1 MKSKTFSFVLSK
13 HCPPERILNTKFG
26 FFVALKPNTV
36 ALMPVLFKKSSILFM
51 NSFMYIIS
59 CIYNIS
65 SFISKIYPFYINR
78 YIHCDTKVNI
88 KKYILCACFRF
99 VFAVFLVNK
108 GFELVKK
115 ISKKYC
121 NYIKDDI

>member
-1 MKSKTFSFVLSK
+1 MKCKTFSFVLSK

-26 FFVALKPNTV
+26 FFVAFKPNTV
-36 ALMPVLFKKSSILFM
+36 ALIPVLFRKSSILFM

-88 KKYILCACFRF
+88 KKYILCAGLLL
-99 VFAVFLVNK
+99 VFCTFLENK
-108 GFELVKK
+108 GLWLVKK
-115 ISKKYC
+115 ISKSSC
-121 NYIKDDI
+121 IYIKDDI